1 MYGFSSWVGSGGL
14 GYAIYVWPMLQLCYC
29 SLNQSGIEL
38 IFGTNSS
45 APVQIMPAMDLSQ
58 GKLFD
63 SKDLEAAKRRRI
75 SLASNSSGKA
85 SEKVRVLGWQQQCG
99 WIRVWLKQG
108 LALASWMFAK
118 E

>member
-14 GYAIYVWPMLQLCYC
+14 GYAIYVWPMLQLCILFTKSEWHRIDIWYYC
-29 SLNQSGIEL
+29 
-38 IFGTNSS
+38 NSS

-63 SKDLEAAKRRRI
+63 NKDLEAAKKRRI

-85 SEKVRVLGWQQQCG
+85 SEKVRALGGQQQCG
-99 WIRVWLKQG
+99 
-108 LALASWMFAK
+108 
-118 E
+118 